1 MLHFH
6 ACIPRNNA
14 STYLSLAVLSRIKI
28 KEISQWQSNVRNWLD
43 IPHLTAALCLSN
55 RKRER
60 RREKGFRER
69 NRWVGGV
76 VVEGSCIFTGMAAI
90 TRPREI
96 QLSGVVE
103 TAVARNDISPLP
115 RFRHSLKFIRI
126 RRSVS
131 VGELVR
137 TCVSIPEERS
147 DLGKFAGKISS
158 YFVGARHVC
167 PAPPFRN
174 YLNTSRPSSYNLTWA
189 IVIKTTSWSAKFA
202 EFPPDPRVYFRR
214 DCPFLDAFRR

>member
-1 MLHFH
+1 M
-6 ACIPRNNA
+6 
-14 STYLSLAVLSRIKI
+14 
-28 KEISQWQSNVRNWLD
+28 
-43 IPHLTAALCLSN
+43 
-55 RKRER
+55 
-60 RREKGFRER
+60 
-69 NRWVGGV
+69 GGV

-131 VGELVR
+131 VGELVGTR
-137 TCVSIPEERS
+137 VRADPRGKERPREICTV
-147 DLGKFAGKISS
+147 KISS

-167 PAPPFRN
+167 SAPPFRRN
-174 YLNTSRPSSYNLTWA
+174 YLNTSCPSLYNLTWT

-202 EFPPDPRVYFRR
+202 DPGPRVYFRR
-214 DCPFLDAFRR
+214 DCPFLVAF